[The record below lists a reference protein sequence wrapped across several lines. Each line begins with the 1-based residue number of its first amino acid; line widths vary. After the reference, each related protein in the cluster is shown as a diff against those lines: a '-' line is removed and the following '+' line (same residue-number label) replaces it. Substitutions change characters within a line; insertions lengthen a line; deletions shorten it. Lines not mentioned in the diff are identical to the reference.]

1 MRCFD
6 AREVDYA
13 RCRVAAYEA
22 RASDLTDYI
31 VACMRV
37 AGYRLE
43 GNSPPA
49 RPPFMCG
56 AGGEMTKR

>member
-1 MRCFD
+1 MRLLSTPAKC
-6 AREVDYA
+6 DYA

-43 GNSPPA
+43 GNPA
-49 RPPFMCG
+49 
-56 AGGEMTKR
+56 AGEAAFHVKQVAK